1 MKRFELRTIIS
12 LALFCGLGLV
22 GMDFSE
28 ATNEVQIT
36 EIDAKTQ
43 KKAENFVQNLGN
55 IAIGI
60 INKSKI
66 STEEVQN
73 EFSKLLNE
81 SFALESIARYSL
93 GKNYRLL
100 SDEEKKDFQQ
110 CFKNMLV
117 RIYSSRF
124 SEYKTAKLVVTGSR
138 KKSAKQ
144 VLVNSKIIIPNK
156 EDVSVTWSIYLS
168 KGSLKVYDVVISDV
182 SVSNIQR
189 SEFMGKISETSLE
202 RFLVDFKEKYKQ

>member
-73 EFSKLLNE
+73 EFNKLLNE

-110 CFKNMLV
+110 CFRNMLV